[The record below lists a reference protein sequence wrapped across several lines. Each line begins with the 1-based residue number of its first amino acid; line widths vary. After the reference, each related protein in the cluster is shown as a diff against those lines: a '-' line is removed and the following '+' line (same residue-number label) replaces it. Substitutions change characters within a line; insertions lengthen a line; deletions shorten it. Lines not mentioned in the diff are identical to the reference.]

1 MRPRKGNPKYGG
13 AFGRRLLSQTDM
25 MVRATRKKELHQDQ
39 IPNPLT
45 SLTNFSPAPAPKLLT
60 TR

>member
-25 MVRATRKKELHQDQ
+25 MVRATQKKSRIL
-39 IPNPLT
+39 
-45 SLTNFSPAPAPKLLT
+45 
-60 TR
+60 